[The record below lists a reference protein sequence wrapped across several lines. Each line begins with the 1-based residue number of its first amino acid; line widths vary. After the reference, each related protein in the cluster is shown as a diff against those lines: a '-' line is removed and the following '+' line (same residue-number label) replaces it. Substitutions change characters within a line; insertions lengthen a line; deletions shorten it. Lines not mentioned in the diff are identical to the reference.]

1 MRFENKVA
9 FITGSSSGIGAAAA
23 RLFAAEGAL
32 VAVVASGNLA
42 KAEAVAGEISLAG
55 GRAWPCVLDVRDAG
69 AVTSVLDQAEAEL
82 GPIDILVNSAGVYY
96 PTPIG
101 ATTVDELDR
110 MVDINLKGSFNTIN
124 AMAPRMQER
133 RSGKIVN
140 LSSVAALTGVRER
153 SLYCATKA
161 AIAQM
166 TKALARELAPFDI
179 NINAIAPGNTAT
191 PMNIEVRTS
200 PEKRDYYEGFKAI
213 TPSNTTFSEPEELA
227 RLILFLASEEARA
240 MHGALLVMDEG
251 VSTGIG

>member
-23 RLFAAEGAL
+23 QMFAAEGAK
-32 VAVVASGNLA
+32 VAVVASGSLG
-42 KAEAVAGEISLAG
+42 KAVDVADGITAAG
-55 GRAWPCVLDVRDAG
+55 GQAWPCVLDVRDPG
-69 AVTSVLDQAEAEL
+69 AVESVLDEAEAAL

-101 ATTVDELDR
+101 STTTDEMDR

-124 AMAPRMQER
+124 AVVPRMQAR
-133 RSGKIVN
+133 KSGKIVN
-140 LSSVAALTGVRER
+140 MSSVAALTGVKER

-191 PMNIEVRTS
+191 PMNAEVRTS
-200 PEKRDYYEGFKAI
+200 PEKREYYEGFKAI
-213 TPSNTTFSEPEELA
+213 TPSNTTFSDPEELA
-227 RLILFLASEEARA
+227 SLILFLASDEARA
-240 MHGALLVMDEG
+240 MHGALVVMDEG